1 MEPRDPHEAHRA
13 ATPLELL
20 FDLCFV
26 VAVAQAASR
35 LHHGL
40 AEGHTADALM
50 GYGLVFFA
58 IWWAWMNFTWFASAY
73 ATEDPSYRLMVLVQI
88 AGALVVAAG
97 IPRAF
102 EAVDFGVVTLGYAIL
117 RVGLVANWLRAARS
131 DPPRRRTALRYA
143 LGLTSCQ
150 AGWLLLLTLPH
161 ERWILGWLFLAPAEI
176 LVPYWAERAHPTPW
190 HAHHITERYGL
201 FVIIVLGES
210 VLAATVAVQKAM
222 DAGEAVARLA
232 GCIVGGLLIFFSLWW
247 IYFDRPAH
255 KFLVSNREGFVWGYG
270 HFLIFASAAAIG
282 AALGVSVDVLTGH
295 ARVSPWAAGLSVAVP
310 VAVFLLCVYQLAVRP
325 LEKGL
330 LHTTAF
336 FGAAILVLLAAAS
349 AWAVLLI
356 GFILTALVAVQPG
369 LKALGSSSPPA
380 PSGR

>member
-26 VAVAQAASR
+26 VAVAQAASG

-40 AEGHTADALM
+40 AEGHAAHALI

-73 ATEDPSYRLMVLVQI
+73 ATEDAPYRLMVLVQI
-88 AGALVVAAG
+88 AGALIVAAG

-102 EAVDFGVVTLGYAIL
+102 EHVDFGVVTFGYAVL

-143 LGLTSCQ
+143 IGLTVCQ
-150 AGWLLLLTLPH
+150 IGWLLLLTLPR
-161 ERWILGWLFLAPAEI
+161 ERWILGWLVLAPAEV
-176 LVPYWAERAHPTPW
+176 LVPIWAERSHPTTW
-190 HAHHITERYGL
+190 HPHHITERYGL
-201 FVIIVLGES
+201 FVLIVLGES
-210 VLAATVAVQKAM
+210 VLAATVAIQKAM
-222 DAGEAVARLA
+222 DAGEGLAPLA
-232 GCIVGGLLIFFSLWW
+232 GCFVGGLLIFFSLWW

-255 KFLVSNREGFVWGYG
+255 RFLTSNRESFVWGYG

-282 AALGVSVDVLTGH
+282 AGLGVSVDFFTGH
-295 ARVSPWAAGLSVAVP
+295 AHLPGWAAGLSVGVP
-310 VAVFLLCVYQLAVRP
+310 VAVFVLCVYRLVVRP
-325 LEKGL
+325 LERGPL
-330 LHTTAF
+330 VTAAF
-336 FGAAILVLLAAAS
+336 AGATILILLAAGS
-349 AWAVLLI
+349 TWAVLLI
-356 GFILTALVAVQPG
+356 GLILAALVTVQ
-369 LKALGSSSPPA
+369 LALTSESP
-380 PSGR
+380 

>member
-1 MEPRDPHEAHRA
+1 MVPRDPHEAHRA

-26 VAVAQAASR
+26 VAVAQAASG

-40 AEGHTADALM
+40 AEGHIAHALT

-73 ATEDPSYRLMVLVQI
+73 ATEDAPYRLMVLVQI
-88 AGALVVAAG
+88 AGALVLAAG

-102 EAVDFGVVTLGYAIL
+102 EHVDFGMVTFGYAIL
-117 RVGLVANWLRAARS
+117 RVGLVANWLRAAGS

-143 LGLTSCQ
+143 IGLTACQ
-150 AGWLLLLTLPH
+150 IGWLLLLTLPR
-161 ERWILGWLFLAPAEI
+161 ERWILGWLVLAPAEI
-176 LVPYWAERAHPTPW
+176 LVPLWAERAHPTPW

-210 VLAATVAVQKAM
+210 VLAATAAVQKAM
-222 DAGEAVARLA
+222 DAGEAVASLA

-255 KFLVSNREGFVWGYG
+255 RFLTSNRESFIWGYG

-282 AALGVSVDVLTGH
+282 AGIGVSVDFFTGDAH
-295 ARVSPWAAGLSVAVP
+295 LPGWAAGLSVGVP
-310 VAVFLLCVYQLAVRP
+310 VAVFVLCVYRLVVRP
-325 LEKGL
+325 LERGAL
-330 LHTTAF
+330 VTAAF
-336 FGAAILVLLAAAS
+336 AGAAILILLAAGS
-349 AWAVLLI
+349 TWAVLLI
-356 GFILTALVAVQPG
+356 GFILAALVAVVIG
-369 LKALGSSSPPA
+369 LGEARRETP
-380 PSGR
+380 

>member
-26 VAVAQAASR
+26 VAVAQASSG

-40 AEGHTADALM
+40 AEGHTAHAIV

-73 ATEDPSYRLMVLVQI
+73 ATEDVPYRLMVLMQI

-102 EAVDFGVVTLGYAIL
+102 DAVDFGVVTLGFTIL

-131 DPPRRRTALRYA
+131 DPTRRRTALRYA
-143 LGLTSCQ
+143 IGLTACQ
-150 AGWLLLLTLPH
+150 TGWLLLLTLPR
-161 ERWILGWLFLAPAEI
+161 ERWILGWLILAPAEL
-176 LVPYWAERAHPTPW
+176 LVPMWAERSHPTSW
-190 HAHHITERYGL
+190 HPHHITERYGL
-201 FVIIVLGES
+201 FVLIVLGES
-210 VLAATVAVQKAM
+210 VMAAMAAIRRAL
-222 DAGEAVARLA
+222 DAGEGAAPLA
-232 GCIVGGLLIFFSLWW
+232 SCIVGGLLIFFSSWW

-255 KFLVSNREGFVWGYG
+255 RFLVSNREGFIWGYG

-282 AALGVSVDVLTGH
+282 AGLGVSVDFSTGQAH
-295 ARVSPWAAGLSVAVP
+295 LPGWAAGLSVGVP
-310 VAVFLLCVYQLAVRP
+310 VAVFVLCVYRLVVRP
-325 LEKGL
+325 LERGPRL
-330 LHTTAF
+330 TAAF
-336 FGAAILVLLAAAS
+336 VGAAILVLLAAGS
-349 AWAVLLI
+349 TWAVLLI
-356 GFILTALVAVQPG
+356 GLILAALVAVVIG
-369 LKALGSSSPPA
+369 LGESRRGTL
-380 PSGR
+380 